1 MLNQLLENYEVI
13 LASASPRR
21 KQLLEQMDIEFTIV
35 PKDIHEDF
43 PSDMNPVEVAEYLSR
58 KKADAFSTIEIADRT
73 LLIAADTIVAI
84 QDEILGKPADKQE
97 AAKMLSML
105 SGKTHLVVT
114 GVTLRTIKHTVT
126 FSSSTQVTF
135 NELQAAEIDYY
146 LEHYQP
152 FDKAGAYGI
161 QEWIGHMAISK
172 IEGSYYNV
180 MGLPTNELHRELEKF
195 LSMDGQ

>member
-21 KQLLEQMDIEFTIV
+21 KQLLEQMDISFTIV

-43 PSDMNPVEVAEYLSR
+43 PSELSPVEVAEYLSR
-58 KKADAFSTIEIADRT
+58 KKADVFSTSEIADRT
-73 LLIAADTIVAI
+73 LIITADTIVTI
-84 QDEILGKPADKQE
+84 QDKILGKPANREE
-97 AAKMLSML
+97 AAQMLSIL

-114 GVTLRTIKHTVT
+114 GVTLRTIKQTVT
-126 FSSSTQVTF
+126 FSSSTKVTF